1 MERPAASSHQMASL
15 RRGSHVCH
23 AMFHSTNKT
32 TRRTLHR
39 MPGSNKSPDVLGGS
53 LSSGSLPGNSWLLQ
67 ASSPSPHSVSP
78 VGQDRAKPPSGSS
91 VTGSAHLAMMGTAS
105 PRGTEV
111 AGQACAGP
119 RTLLIFALN
128 PLTIDSLHVSHQG
141 QGSPKHCALSSA
153 PQFPRL

>member
-1 MERPAASSHQMASL
+1 M
-15 RRGSHVCH
+15 CH